1 MAAPNTTTGETERK
15 MTSESDFGIVIRPFN
30 PAPDSWDEVAVS
42 RICEITAP
50 PDLRSVLAPA
60 PSAPLA
66 PYLWALPYVRL
77 EPGTC
82 FVLDA
87 SDITALAADASSADV
102 TGTSSLV
109 PSSCV
114 GYILCAPSTPSF
126 VATYE
131 ETYLPTLPS
140 SWAAPPP
147 PALKWEGAT
156 LAGGVL
162 QALHSPGSMLHSDFP
177 ALVEEYP
184 AHLHIDLLPAFQSKG
199 WGAKMIERLE
209 IELRA
214 KGVRGVHL
222 VMGAG
227 NGDAERFYG
236 RQGFERWGV
245 VMDGGKSG
253 EKGVRGDGGVVLC
266 KKL

>member
-1 MAAPNTTTGETERK
+1 MTVQNTATGETVRK
-15 MTSESDFGIVIRPFN
+15 MASDSGIVIRPFN

-66 PYLWALPYVRL
+66 PYLWAIPYVRL

-87 SDITALAADASSADV
+87 STSASNDSNDGDV

-109 PSSCV
+109 PANCV

-126 VATYE
+126 VAAYE
-131 ETYLPTLPS
+131 EKYLPTLPS

-156 LAGGVL
+156 LGGGML
-162 QALHSPGSMLHSDFP
+162 QALHAPSSMLHSDFP
-177 ALVEEYP
+177 ELVE
-184 AHLHIDLLPAFQSKG
+184 
-199 WGAKMIERLE
+199 
-209 IELRA
+209 
-214 KGVRGVHL
+214 
-222 VMGAG
+222 
-227 NGDAERFYG
+227 
-236 RQGFERWGV
+236 
-245 VMDGGKSG
+245 
-253 EKGVRGDGGVVLC
+253 
-266 KKL
+266 

>member
-1 MAAPNTTTGETERK
+1 MAGEIERK
-15 MTSESDFGIVIRPFN
+15 MASDSESGIVIRPFN

-77 EPGTC
+77 QPETC

-87 SDITALAADASSADV
+87 SACAGGDDGDV

-109 PSSCV
+109 PANCV
-114 GYILCAPSTPSF
+114 GYILCGPSTPSF
-126 VATYE
+126 VATYKE
-131 ETYLPTLPS
+131 SYLPTLPA

-147 PALKWEGAT
+147 PALKWEGDT
-156 LAGGVL
+156 LAGGML
-162 QALHSPGSMLHSDFP
+162 QALHSPGSMLHPDFP
-177 ALVEEYP
+177 ELVEEYP

-209 IELRA
+209 EELRGR
-214 KGVRGVHL
+214 GVRGVHL

-227 NGDAERFYG
+227 NEGAERFYG